1 MQPDMD
7 MVMFLQG
14 RVAVSDGAPVPGN
27 ILIERVCNASV
38 RQQVYAS
45 PHGDFTM
52 QLGSKADSYLDAS
65 GERPTQY
72 SQSGQYQTNPNDPEG
87 GIPRRD
93 LANCE
98 LRASVSGFRSS
109 TINLVEINDYGS
121 KVLNVGAIV
130 VQRTTKIE
138 GTLSAIPYKAPKDA
152 RKAYEQGLEALRN
165 SKLAAARLHF
175 QKAVDVYPAFTFA
188 WFQLGTVLQQ
198 QNQPDAARAAFTH
211 ASTIDSKY
219 LPPYLSLASM
229 ASEAQNWTEVLKLTG
244 HILALDPLA
253 GATGYILD
261 LDPVN
266 YADAYFYDSL
276 ANFEL
281 NRIDAAEKSGLKAEH
296 LDLRTH
302 FPQLHLILAEIF
314 ARKHN
319 YSTAISELQ
328 TFMDLA
334 PTAKNVEQVR
344 ERQAELQKLDASA
357 AATEKPN

>member
-1 MQPDMD
+1 
-7 MVMFLQG
+7 MFLQG
-14 RVAVSDGAPVPGN
+14 HVAASDGAPVPGN
-27 ILIERVCNASV
+27 IMIERVCNASV
-38 RQQVYAS
+38 RQQVYAT
-45 PHGDFTM
+45 PHGDFSM

-72 SQSGQYQTNPNDPEG
+72 SQSGQYQTPNDPEG
-87 GIPRRD
+87 GIPRRE

-121 KVLNVGAIV
+121 KVMDVGAIV

-165 SKLAAARLHF
+165 SKLTAARQHF
-175 QKAVDVYPAFTFA
+175 QKAVDIYPAFTFA
-188 WFQLGTVLQQ
+188 WFQLGTVLQKQ
-198 QNQPDAARAAFTH
+198 DQPDAARAAFTH
-211 ASTIDSKY
+211 ATTIDSKY
-219 LPPYLSLASM
+219 LPPYFSLASM
-229 ASEAQNWTEVLKLTG
+229 ASNAQNWTEVLKLTG

-266 YADAYFYDSL
+266 YADAYYYDSL
-276 ANFEL
+276 ANYAL
-281 NRIDAAEKSGLKAEH
+281 NRIEAAEKSGLKAEH

-302 FPQLHLILAEIF
+302 FPQLHLILGEIF

-319 YSTAISELQ
+319 YSTAISEVQ
-328 TFMDLA
+328 TFLELA
-334 PTAKNVEQVR
+334 PGANNVEHVR
-344 ERQAELQKLDASA
+344 ERLAELQKLDASA
-357 AATEKPN
+357 ATTEKHN